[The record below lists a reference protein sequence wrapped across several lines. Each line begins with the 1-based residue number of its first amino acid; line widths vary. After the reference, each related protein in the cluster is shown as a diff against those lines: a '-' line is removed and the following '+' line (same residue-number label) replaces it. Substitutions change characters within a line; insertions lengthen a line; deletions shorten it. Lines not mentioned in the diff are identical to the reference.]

1 MQNEN
6 RKFKNP
12 EFRRIYLDQYFST
25 DIEIDSNDFKIAL
38 RFIKQFEIN
47 FEDDVL
53 LNIESSSD
61 AFLVQYIEFLK
72 FLRKNNYILN
82 F

>member
-1 MQNEN
+1 MRNFN
-6 RKFKNP
+6 KKIKNP
-12 EFRRIYLDQYFST
+12 ELRRIYLDQYFST

-53 LNIESSSD
+53 LSIESSSD

-72 FLRKNNYILN
+72 FLRKNNYCLN
-82 F
+82 L

>member
-1 MQNEN
+1 MQNIN

-61 AFLVQYIEFLK
+61 AFLVQYIEFLE

>member
-1 MQNEN
+1 MQNVN

-72 FLRKNNYILN
+72 FLRKNNYTLN